1 MIFKSSVNYQQWKN
15 MPITK
20 SCGRKSWGQPRI
32 PNSVELENRNECTIN
47 ENTNIH
53 YKNTTCF
60 FHYENTS

>member
-1 MIFKSSVNYQQWKN
+1 MT
-15 MPITK
+15 ITK